1 MEQIGKKDYINE
13 KIPVS
18 KLTILG
24 FQHVLVMYSAAV
36 IVPIILA
43 NALQLSNL
51 DLAFLISAD
60 LFTCGIATFLQ
71 SFGIGRFI
79 GIKLPVVLGCAVIT
93 LGPMIS
99 IGKTGGMTV
108 LYGAILLSS
117 VLVFA
122 CSFFINKIIKF
133 FPPIVIG
140 SLVTIIGFSLV
151 PLALQDMAGG
161 IGSENFGDPI
171 NYLVAIFVLIIIL
184 LINRFCKGFAKSIA
198 ILVGL
203 ILGTIFASF
212 FGMVDLSHLNDADW
226 FKLIHPLHFGA
237 PEFTFNSVVVMS
249 IFLVISVAES
259 VGIFY
264 MIADICEVKI
274 TPKDIANGIRAEGCA

>member
-79 GIKLPVVLGCAVIT
+79 GIKLPCRE
-93 LGPMIS
+93 
-99 IGKTGGMTV
+99 
-108 LYGAILLSS
+108 
-117 VLVFA
+117 VFA
-122 CSFFINKIIKF
+122 R
-133 FPPIVIG
+133 G
-140 SLVTIIGFSLV
+140 
-151 PLALQDMAGG
+151 Q
-161 IGSENFGDPI
+161 
-171 NYLVAIFVLIIIL
+171 
-184 LINRFCKGFAKSIA
+184 
-198 ILVGL
+198 
-203 ILGTIFASF
+203 
-212 FGMVDLSHLNDADW
+212 
-226 FKLIHPLHFGA
+226 
-237 PEFTFNSVVVMS
+237 
-249 IFLVISVAES
+249 
-259 VGIFY
+259 
-264 MIADICEVKI
+264 
-274 TPKDIANGIRAEGCA
+274 KDIKVEGPFPEVENEVVEVHKDYWNK